1 LTVVA
6 CPRADPVGVE
16 LADGWAGMGAV
27 CPTEGLEVFYKL
39 LGVSEPRNGGGRR
52 RAVTHRARGHG
63 TIA

>member
-1 LTVVA
+1 
-6 CPRADPVGVE
+6 
-16 LADGWAGMGAV
+16 MGAV

-39 LGVSEPRNGGGRR
+39 LEVSEPRNGGGRR